1 MLRIENLIARLTPA
15 MIFAVAVY
23 AMAVTLTGSPTFD
36 HHAAAQSS
44 GTVPGQSLGNSS
56 DTEIW
61 RAIRR
66 GKQGTVSIPDKKA
79 GILVQS
85 EGESWRSIRNGPLS
99 TYGSWAI
106 VGVVA
111 LLALFFALRGRIQI
125 NAGESGQTIERF
137 KTVERFAHWL
147 LANAFIV
154 LALTGLNL
162 LYGRYALKPFIGA
175 EAFATLTNLGKYAH
189 NYVGFVFIAALVIIL
204 VLWIKH
210 NVPNKHDLVWLAKG
224 GGLFSKGSHPPARKF
239 NAGQKILYW
248 LVLLGGAS
256 ISITGIALMFPFEY
270 SMFEGTFAFLNLF
283 GLGLPT
289 DLSPMQEM
297 QYSQLWHAI
306 MSLFMIVVVIG
317 HIYIGTVGMQGAF
330 DAMGTG
336 KVDRN
341 WAKEHHPLWLEEE
354 EKAAAP
360 GDD

>member
-106 VGVVA
+106 VGIVA

-125 NAGESGQTIERF
+125 DAGESGQTIERF
-137 KTVERFAHWL
+137 KTLERFAHWL
-147 LANAFIV
+147 LANCFIV

-189 NYVGFVFIAALVIIL
+189 NYVGFAFITALVIIL

-239 NAGQKILYW
+239 NAGQKILFW

-256 ISITGIALMFPFEY
+256 ISITGIALMFPFEI
-270 SMFEGTFAFLNLF
+270 SMFAGTFAFLNVF
-283 GLGLPT
+283 GLDLPT
-289 DLSPMQEM
+289 ALSPMQEM
-297 QYSQLWHAI
+297 QYSQLWHTI
-306 MSLFMIVVVIG
+306 MALFLVVVVIG

-336 KVDRN
+336 NVDRN